1 MTEYDTMEIDDYF
14 VKMEWKSEQKN
25 RKRYK
30 YEIEVLV
37 ILIKVE

>member
-1 MTEYDTMEIDDYF
+1 MEIDDYF

-25 RKRYK
+25 IKRYK